1 MRRMKPSWFTRS
13 KVRLIALL
21 LAIVPVVAPC
31 QVQSGRSQKPPAKL
45 RPVSL
50 PHLYWHFLVFQNVL
64 DSKAAELEAHG
75 KDGRTLRNDLQ
86 MRMGF
91 SDSDFAPV
99 RASSVRLSSELKVL
113 DAQAATVRAAGR
125 SPANAAKLKALAAQ
139 REAYINAEISA
150 LKRALPPER
159 IAVFEAFI
167 TRFFA
172 PKPVRVEIIAPS
184 EQTTPAAQ
192 P

>member
-1 MRRMKPSWFTRS
+1 MKPTWFTRYQL
-13 KVRLIALL
+13 RLIGLL
-21 LAIVPVVAPC
+21 LALVPVVAPC
-31 QVQSGRSQKPPAKL
+31 QVQSGRSQKPPAQH

-50 PHLYWHFLVFQNVL
+50 PHLYWHFLIYQSVL
-64 DSKAAELEAHG
+64 DSKAAELEAQG
-75 KDGRTLRNDLQ
+75 KDGKSLRKDLQ

-99 RASSVRLSSELKVL
+99 RASSIRLSTELKVL
-113 DAQAATVRAAGR
+113 DAQAATVRVAGR
-125 SPANAAKLKALAAQ
+125 SPANTAKLKTLAAQ
-139 REAYINAEISA
+139 RETYINAEISA

-167 TRFFA
+167 TQFFA
-172 PKPVRVEIIAPS
+172 PKPLRVKITTTSGPA
-184 EQTTPAAQ
+184 TPAAQ